1 LPNQENHSHARQT
14 LSFSFLIHFFFL
26 FSSYHV
32 QLKIIFVLFQP
43 GKTVGNLFNSRK
55 KNKKFAAKLIQSK
68 KNVRQNVFAGPKQQS
83 AGDVINP
90 MSTHTHTRKNAEK
103 KKKQLVSFD
112 LYSHVVVPK
121 AAKFQRR
128 RRRLDKV

>member
-1 LPNQENHSHARQT
+1 
-14 LSFSFLIHFFFL
+14 
-26 FSSYHV
+26 
-32 QLKIIFVLFQP
+32 
-43 GKTVGNLFNSRK
+43 VGNLFNSRK

-103 KKKQLVSFD
+103 KKQLVSFD